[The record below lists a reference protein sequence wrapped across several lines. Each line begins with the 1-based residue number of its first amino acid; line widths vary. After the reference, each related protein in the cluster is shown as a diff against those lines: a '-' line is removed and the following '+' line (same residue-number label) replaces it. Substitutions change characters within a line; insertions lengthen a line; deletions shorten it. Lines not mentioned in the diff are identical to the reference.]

1 MGDRQRRWRWWDTLV
16 LLLYAAVVAAGVRW
30 HEPWSD
36 EAQAWLIARTLG
48 FWQILSH
55 GMRYEGSPALWHCFL
70 HLLILLHVNY
80 TGMRWAAGGAAVAGI
95 AIFLRYAPFPL
106 LLRLLLPFT
115 FWLAYQDAV
124 VARSYILFTPLGFA
138 AAALLR
144 NRTQRPLLLA
154 LVLGLIANIS
164 AHGFL
169 AAFGL
174 VLVAILQ
181 WRRSRGGNAER
192 AGAPKAAPKPAWLG
206 AMALA
211 ACFFGVAIFSA
222 FPSPDISFRAGK
234 NVEHSW
240 HKIEAQSHDRKIA
253 QAPAAN
259 NDVRPGELAPIPYPK
274 EHHTRLQGL
283 ENKAGRSL
291 ATLTYPL
298 SAFGVFG
305 LLIVASLGWLALRTP
320 AMENQGA
327 TLPGPLGGIALLPYL
342 LVVLVFSS
350 MYLAPRHCGMLMMC
364 FLIAAW
370 LAWPA
375 TSQPSSRLLQTV
387 TAILLLMAIEQIGWT
402 AHSLWSDIHE
412 PSAPSVETAAFLKQ
426 HPDARIAG
434 FYYHTVGALPY
445 FDHNIY
451 VNQPNPY
458 WLWSRN
464 ERTVQ
469 RAPATIATRP
479 DIVVV
484 GGWSASPRNG
494 DITSDWRRPDAAPS
508 RVANN
513 DWYQIVPYAEA
524 HGYHPTHVFC
534 GEQFM
539 RFGYSERLC
548 DVILQPV
555 P

>member
-1 MGDRQRRWRWWDTLV
+1 VGLLTGDCSRRWRWWDTLV
-16 LLLYAAVVAAGVRW
+16 LLLYATVVAAGVRW
-30 HEPWSD
+30 HEPWAD
-36 EAQAWLIARTLG
+36 EAQAWLIARSLG

-70 HLLILLHVNY
+70 HLLILLHVSY
-80 TGMRWAAGGAAVAGI
+80 TGMRWAAGGVAVAGI

-144 NRTQRPLLLA
+144 NRSRRPLLLA
-154 LVLGLIANIS
+154 FVLGLIANIS

-169 AAFGL
+169 AAIGL
-174 VLVAILQ
+174 ALVAILQ
-181 WRRSRGGNAER
+181 WRRRRGGES
-192 AGAPKAAPKPAWLG
+192 AGASKAVPKAAW
-206 AMALA
+206 LA

-222 FPSPDISFRAGK
+222 FPNPDVSFPAGK

-240 HKIEAQSHDRKIA
+240 HKIEAQTEDRK
-253 QAPAAN
+253 PAAGPAASR
-259 NDVRPGELAPIPYPK
+259 VRPGELAPIPYPR
-274 EHHTRLQGL
+274 EHHTPWQSL
-283 ENKAGRSL
+283 ENKAGRTL

-298 SAFGVFG
+298 STFGIFG
-305 LLIVASLGWLALRTP
+305 LLIVAALCWLAVRTP
-320 AMENQGA
+320 AMEMKGA
-327 TLPGPLGGIALLPYL
+327 TLPGPVGGIALLPYL
-342 LVVLVFSS
+342 LVVLVFTS

-375 TSQPSSRLLQTV
+375 TSQPSSRPLQAV
-387 TAILLLMAIEQIGWT
+387 TAVLLLMAIEQMGWT

-434 FYYHTVGALPY
+434 FYYHSVGALPY
-445 FDHNIY
+445 FDRNIY
-451 VNQPNPY
+451 INQPSPY

-464 ERTVQ
+464 QRTVQ

-484 GGWSASPRNG
+484 GGWSESPRNG
-494 DITSDWRRPDAAPS
+494 EITSDWRPPEAAPS
-508 RVANN
+508 GVVKN

-524 HGYHPTHVFC
+524 HGYRPTHVFC